1 MKSYFNNNL
10 LSCYNIMYDRIS
22 ILIKVRYIVWKWEK
36 TKRIKKRTLIKH
48 IDLWYIKYN
57 KKLNIEQFINTVPLN
72 WSKLKKLFK
81 DYYRLGYN
89 N

>member
-36 TKRIKKRTLIKH
+36 RKRIKKRTLIKH